1 MDRPPFGLG
10 FLSETIIKPL
20 STNLSKD
27 FLIAVTLPKLLINS
41 SALSSALDLEPGY
54 IVLSFSK
61 IRSMIE
67 AGVEFST
74 FGL

>member
-1 MDRPPFGLG
+1 MERPPFGLG
-10 FLSETIIKPL
+10 FLSEITIKPL

-27 FLIAVTLPKLLINS
+27 FRIALTFPVGLVNGSPFN
-41 SALSSALDLEPGY
+41 SALDLDSGY

-61 IRSMIE
+61 IRSITE

>member
-1 MDRPPFGLG
+1 MERPPFGLG
-10 FLSETIIKPL
+10 FLSETTIKPL

-27 FLIAVTLPKLLINS
+27 FRIALTFPVGLVNGSPFN
-41 SALSSALDLEPGY
+41 SALDLDSGY

-61 IRSMIE
+61 IRSITE